1 MPAITPEEKS
11 KIKNIIPQSSNKIFG
26 AALTRI
32 YYAYPDPHRWS
43 YAGLQGAIVLAKDKT
58 RNSIALKLV
67 DIDGTRGI
75 IWEHELYNG
84 FEFYQDRPFF
94 HSFPGDV
101 SCWMFSLFKVLTSVQ
116 ECMIG
121 FVYANESE
129 AKTFFK
135 NVNSGKDHA
144 AGDEFKLVLLTF
156 DHV

>member
-101 SCWMFSLFKVLTSVQ
+101 SCWMFSLFKVLTSV
-116 ECMIG
+116 
-121 FVYANESE
+121 
-129 AKTFFK
+129 
-135 NVNSGKDHA
+135 
-144 AGDEFKLVLLTF
+144 
-156 DHV
+156 